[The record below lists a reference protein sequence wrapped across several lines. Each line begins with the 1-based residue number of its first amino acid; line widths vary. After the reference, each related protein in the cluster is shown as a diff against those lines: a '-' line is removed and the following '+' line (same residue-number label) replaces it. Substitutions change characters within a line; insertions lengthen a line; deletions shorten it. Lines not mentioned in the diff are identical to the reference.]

1 MKLPPTPPSA
11 GEAGMLFA
19 GQRQYGLADG
29 ERKDIGQKSE
39 KEFSGLFFSFSCLP
53 TVEKLGRQKW
63 ESRGEVENQD
73 GFQERGWPKKGGLK
87 NEKQKLE

>member
-19 GQRQYGLADG
+19 GQQQYGLADG

-39 KEFSGLFFSFSCLP
+39 KEFSGLFFFFLMPAYSGKARA
-53 TVEKLGRQKW
+53 T
-63 ESRGEVENQD
+63 EV
-73 GFQERGWPKKGGLK
+73 G
-87 NEKQKLE
+87 KQG